1 VQQPSA
7 SEPNVLAIAIAHEL
21 GHMLL
26 PNQAHAKRGLMESP
40 WNSGHFRSA
49 SAGLLHFSPETAE
62 LMKRSVMTVGT
73 VTAAKK

>member
-1 VQQPSA
+1 
-7 SEPNVLAIAIAHEL
+7 
-21 GHMLL
+21 MLL